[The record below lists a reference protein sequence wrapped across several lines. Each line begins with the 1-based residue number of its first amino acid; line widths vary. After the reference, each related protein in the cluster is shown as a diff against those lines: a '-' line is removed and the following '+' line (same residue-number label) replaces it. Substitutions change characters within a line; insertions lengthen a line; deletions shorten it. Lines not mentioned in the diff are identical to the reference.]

1 MGKRTRYEREAE
13 PEPGLDISSLIDV
26 SFLLITFLLVTSTLA
41 PREVDIGISLP
52 SDIVATEPSEQ
63 RPLTL
68 KLNSD
73 GTVVAEPAT
82 NPQSLGSAT
91 ADFEFPELKSRLDTY
106 MQATSQLRQEPFIV
120 LQADDQ
126 ADQQMLMN
134 VFNAIYDV
142 GIKNVTLSG
151 FSPE

>member
-1 MGKRTRYEREAE
+1 MAKRYQREEE

-26 SFLLITFLLVTSTLA
+26 SFLLITFFLVTSTLS

-52 SDIVATEPSEQ
+52 SDLAVSEPSEQ
-63 RPLTL
+63 RPLTI

-73 GTVVAEPAT
+73 GSVVAEPAT
-82 NPQSLGSAT
+82 NPQSLGKANP
-91 ADFEFPELKSRLDTY
+91 DFEFPELKSRLTTY
-106 MQATSQLRQEPFIV
+106 KEAASQLRQEPFIV
-120 LQADDQ
+120 LQADDE

-142 GIKNVTLSG
+142 GIRSVTLSG
-151 FSPE
+151 FTSQ